1 MEHKGGVGP
10 ISAKQRYIILDALR
24 GFALLGIAIANFPEF
39 SLWSFL
45 SEADA
50 AAMPTASVDRVVH
63 WAEYLL
69 VDGKFY
75 TLFSLLFGI
84 GFSIIIGNAAKRG
97 ANGFR
102 IFYRRMTLLL
112 IIGLLHLFFLWSG
125 DILALYA
132 LMGML
137 LPLFRNCSNKT
148 LLRWAAVLLVL
159 PIGVDAVVELWR
171 LQPASWFYD
180 KMWYYCGVYG
190 ITEERYAYWLQE
202 QTTYAG
208 MFQFLVQGAYERMTE
223 FIDGNRYFKVL
234 GLFVLGFYIGRNR
247 LYARLEEIRP
257 LLRKVLRVGLVVGL
271 PLSFVYA
278 HSCMMHHPWGL
289 TIHTMLYTFSVFP
302 LAFGYVAAI
311 VLAYLRFGETSL
323 TRFFAAP
330 GRMALSCYIG
340 QTLFGILLF
349 YGVGFGL
356 GAHIGLVW
364 VLFITLAVYLIEV
377 ILAHL
382 WLRFFQFGPL
392 EWIWRMLTYG
402 KYLPLK
408 NK

>member
-1 MEHKGGVGP
+1 MNP
-10 ISAKQRYIILDALR
+10 ISKAGPVTGRQRYIILDALR

-39 SLWSFL
+39 SLWTFL
-45 SEADA
+45 SEEAT
-50 AAMPTASVDRVVH
+50 AAMPTAQADRVVR

-75 TLFSLLFGI
+75 TLFSLLFGM

-112 IIGLLHLFFLWSG
+112 LMGLLHLFFLWSG

-137 LPLFRNCSNKT
+137 LPLFRNCSNKA
-148 LLRWAAVLLVL
+148 LLRWAAVLLL
-159 PIGVDAVVELWR
+159 IPIGVDAVVELWK

-180 KMWYYCGVYG
+180 KMWHYCGVYG

-202 QTTYAG
+202 QTSYAG
-208 MFQFLVQGAYERMTE
+208 MFQFLAQGAFERMTE

-257 LLRKVLRVGLVVGL
+257 LLRKVLWAGLVVGL

-278 HSCMMHHPWGL
+278 HSCMEHHPWGL
-289 TIHTMLYTFSVFP
+289 TIHTVLYTLSVFP
-302 LAFGYVAAI
+302 LAFGYVSAVCFAHLWLGATA
-311 VLAYLRFGETSL
+311 VA
-323 TRFFAAP
+323 RFFAAP

-340 QTLFGILLF
+340 QTLIGILLF

-356 GAHIGLVW
+356 GAHVGLVW
-364 VLFITLAVYLIEV
+364 VLLITLGVYLIEA
-377 ILAHL
+377 LFAT
-382 WLRFFQFGPL
+382 FGSDVSSSARSNGSG
-392 EWIWRMLTYG
+392 EC
-402 KYLPLK
+402 
-408 NK
+408 